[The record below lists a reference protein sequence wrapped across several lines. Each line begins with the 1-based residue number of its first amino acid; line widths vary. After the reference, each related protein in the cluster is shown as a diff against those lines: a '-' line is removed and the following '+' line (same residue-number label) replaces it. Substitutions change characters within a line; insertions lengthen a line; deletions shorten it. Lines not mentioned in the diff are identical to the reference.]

1 MRRIILLVVGGLL
14 LSGCFVVG
22 RNFAPRN
29 TTTVPGGGWFGR
41 RNFNS
46 NGEQIFFTSINDR
59 GQRIRYSGGP
69 NFRGMMM
76 GMGAN
81 LACASCHGPDGR
93 GGVHTMHM
101 DVMDAPD
108 IRYSALTGE
117 QGEHG
122 EDREHED
129 QHSGYDLAAFQLA
142 VIAGQHP
149 DGEPLDR
156 DMPRWR
162 MSDSDLADLFE
173 YLKSLP

>member
-1 MRRIILLVVGGLL
+1 MKRVILVVVGGLL
-14 LSGCFVVG
+14 LSGCFAVG
-22 RNFAPRN
+22 RTF
-29 TTTVPGGGWFGR
+29 VPGNSTTFPGRGRVGGG
-41 RNFNS
+41 NFNS
-46 NGEQIFFTSINDR
+46 NGEQIYFTAINDR
-59 GQRIRYSGGP
+59 DQRIRYSGGP
-69 NFRGMMM
+69 NFRGMM
-76 GMGAN
+76 GMGDN
-81 LACASCHGPDGR
+81 LACASCHGSDAR

-122 EDREHED
+122 ENDGHED
-129 QHSGYDLAAFQLA
+129 EHSGYDLDAFRLA
-142 VIAGQHP
+142 VIEGKHP

-173 YLKSLP
+173 YLKSQP